1 MFREFKKE
9 VEKVLTKA
17 LKKASYAAAGEELEL
32 EESEHAD
39 ISSRVAFSL
48 ARTHKQPPSVVAE
61 EIVRHLE
68 LTKTSADSK
77 LILKAVAVG
86 PYINFY
92 ANDFF
97 LQKTLQRIKDE
108 EDEEGAETAAAEAV
122 EERREERREKKRRE
136 EKRRGKIII
145 EHTSANADG
154 PLHIGHLRNAIIGD
168 VLVRVLKRAG
178 FAVETQYYVN
188 DMGRQIGVAVW
199 GAERLGVAA
208 DKKPDH
214 AVADVYIA
222 ANKLLE
228 AEKEAA
234 AETVEAETVEA
245 ETEAEKSVGEL
256 MRKYEA
262 GDEEVVRRYKAVVE
276 KCLSGVRASL
286 ERLNIRHDLFVWE
299 SEFVR
304 SGAVAEVLEELK
316 RKGEVRFEGSAVLLK
331 LEGIGKELVVQ
342 RSDGTSLY
350 TARDLAYHRWKS
362 ERGDRVDRIIDVFGK
377 DHELVSQQLAKA
389 LEILGVRVLPEFVL
403 FEFVSLPSGSLSTRA
418 GRYISV
424 DELIEKIEERAYEE
438 VSKRRRDLSEE
449 KRREIARK
457 VGVGA
462 LRYDIVKVSP
472 EKHIVFDLE
481 NALDIEKKGAPFV
494 QYSHARACSILRA
507 ATAAATA
514 RGSEA
519 SRLRLH
525 EESEK
530 ELVKKLAKF
539 ESVVEAAASE
549 LRPHLVA
556 KYARELA
563 ESFNLF
569 YKDCPVLTAEKVEV
583 REARLV
589 LVECAKI
596 VLSRVLEVLGVEAPE
611 EM

>member
-1 MFREFKKE
+1 M
-9 VEKVLTKA
+9 EKVLTKA

-68 LTKTSADSK
+68 LTETSADSK

-122 EERREERREKKRRE
+122 EERREERREKKRRQ

-362 ERGDRVDRIIDVFGK
+362 ERGDRVDRVDRIIDVFGK

-563 ESFNLF
+563 ETFNLF
-569 YKDCPVLTAEKVEV
+569 YKDCPVLSAEKVEV
-583 REARLV
+583 REARLA